1 MMDTLLSFY
10 TQQKLTTFPS
20 ILYDFFFLHSLNRS
34 LSLLQPIAVVVPKKD
49 DVAAFKDFTPQKKKS
64 GQKQQPQE
72 EEPKQVK

>member
-1 MMDTLLSFY
+1 
-10 TQQKLTTFPS
+10 
-20 ILYDFFFLHSLNRS
+20 
-34 LSLLQPIAVVVPKKD
+34 LQPIAVVVPKKD